1 MVTVKTIG
9 GFSNS
14 ATQCIRL
21 FAALFVAA
29 GCSAVWATQSVSLAW
44 DPSPD
49 SAVAGYTVHY
59 GDASGAYPSG
69 LDVGKGT
76 SAEIPGLQDGT
87 VYYFAVTAYDSSG
100 VESSYSN
107 EVSHKTPDSGAPNVT
122 LAWNA
127 SADSGVAGYLLR
139 YGNASGVYSSSMDVA
154 NSTSASVPGLQRG
167 ATYYIVVTA
176 YNLARQESAPSNEVV
191 YQVPGAPRITGPSL
205 ELTPG
210 TRRGDPVRF
219 QFIGSPNQ
227 TYEIQ
232 ATEDFETWTAIWHS
246 APLTTSQMLE
256 FADTDT
262 VASGMR
268 FYRLVVQ

>member
-1 MVTVKTIG
+1 MVTEKTIG

-14 ATQCIRL
+14 ATQRIRI

-49 SAVAGYTVHY
+49 TSIAGYTVHY
-59 GDASGAYPSG
+59 GDVSGAYPSAF
-69 LDVGKGT
+69 DVGNGT
-76 SAEIPGLQDGT
+76 SAVIPGLQDGT
-87 VYYFAVTAYDSSG
+87 VYYFAVTAYNLSRL
-100 VESSYSN
+100 ESNNSN
-107 EVSHKTPDSGAPNVT
+107 EVSHKTPASGAQNVT

-127 SADSGVAGYLLR
+127 SADTGVAGYTLR
-139 YGNASGVYSSSMDVA
+139 YGNGSGVYTSSIDVA
-154 NSTSASVPGLQRG
+154 NNTTASVPGLQRG
-167 ATYYIVVTA
+167 ATYYIIVTA
-176 YNLARQESAPSNEVV
+176 YNSARQESDPSNEVV
-191 YQVPGAPRITGPSL
+191 YQVPVVSHITGPSL
-205 ELTPG
+205 QVTPG

-227 TYEIQ
+227 SYELQ
-232 ATEDFETWTAIWHS
+232 ATEDFETWTAIWHP
-246 APLTTSQMLE
+246 APPATSQLLE

-268 FYRLVVQ
+268 FYRLLVH